1 MWGPGCVC
9 SRTQWREAAGL
20 RVWLR
25 TMPPQGLWREWM
37 DTAPLFPRSGTSQ
50 TVSGLRAARAVLPLA
65 ASSDHNTLGGHTG
78 RQDPRK
84 HSSL

>member
-1 MWGPGCVC
+1 MGTRVRLFPDTVAGGCRA
-9 SRTQWREAAGL
+9 SGL
-20 RVWLR
+20 AEDHATTRPLV
-25 TMPPQGLWREWM
+25 GAM
-37 DTAPLFPRSGTSQ
+37 DTAPLSPRSGTSQ